1 MIFTLEFGDYTFPN
15 QTFEVEDF
23 PTFNNTVEEKI
34 VRQHGAEIQ
43 TPFLKAKKFKIVGK
57 IHNSSKVTSLAELD
71 DMQKNLLVDKNFFR
85 DRSDR
90 EIEAFAKKITPSQD
104 LGSDKALINVKIDM
118 VAPSPFFQAT
128 GASIETSFSLVGT
141 SVFNLPVGGNAF
153 NEPKIHIFANGGT
166 INDDFELTNVTDGNK
181 SFKFRG
187 VILDG
192 QTVVLDSKELTVL
205 NNGVDGI
212 SDFEGEF
219 INLLAATNQFSYSG
233 ATCLLTFERKNR
245 WF

>member
-15 QTFEVEDF
+15 QTFEVEGF
-23 PTFNNTVEEKI
+23 PTFNNTVEENI

-43 TPFLKAKKFKIVGK
+43 TPFLKAKKFRIKGK

-71 DMQKNLLVDKNFFR
+71 DMQKNLLADKDFFR

-90 EIEAFAKKITPSQD
+90 EIEAYARKVTPSQE
-104 LGSDKALINVKIDM
+104 LGSDKALINIVIDM
-118 VAPSPFFQAT
+118 IAPSPFFTAT
-128 GASIETSFSLVGT
+128 GASIETAFSLVGA
-141 SVFNLPVGGNAF
+141 SIFDLAVGGNVF

-166 INDDFELTNVTDGNK
+166 INDDFQLINVTN
-181 SFKFRG
+181 SNQLFKFRG
-187 VILDG
+187 TIANG
-192 QTVVLDSKELTVL
+192 TTATFDSKELTVL
-205 NNGVDGI
+205 NNGIDGI

-219 INLLAATNQFSYSG
+219 INLLAATNQFSFGG

>member
-15 QTFEVEDF
+15 QTFEVEGF
-23 PTFNNTVEEKI
+23 PTINNTKEENI

-43 TPFLKAKKFKIVGK
+43 TPFLKAKKFKIRGI
-57 IHNSSKVTSLAELD
+57 IHNSSKTTSLSDLD
-71 DMQKNLLVDKNFFR
+71 DMQKNLLADKNFFR

-90 EIEAFAKKITPSQD
+90 EIEAFARKVTPSQE
-104 LGSDKALINVKIDM
+104 LGSDKAIINVEIDM
-118 VAPSPFFQAT
+118 IAPSPFFQAT
-128 GASIETSFSLVGT
+128 GASIETAFSLVGT
-141 SVFNLPVGGNAF
+141 SIFDLVVGGNTF

-166 INDDFELTNVTDGNK
+166 INDDFQLTNVTNNNQ

-187 VILDG
+187 IILDG
-192 QTVVLDSKELTVL
+192 QTVVLDSKELTVF
-205 NNGVDGI
+205 NNAVDGI